1 MSAPSGNV
9 PLFGAMP
16 LSEALPLSGAS
27 PLLEAMPL
35 VMKFGGSSVAD
46 AARLRNV
53 AGLVQARAKPGKGVL
68 VVLSAL
74 GGATDILVA
83 AGKAAAAGNESGA
96 FALLAA
102 LMKRHE
108 GVAEEL
114 FGDRLPDFVSQAF
127 EQARAELLPLLRGT
141 ALLKELPPRSAD
153 LLYGRGELLSSTLL
167 SAYMGVAWADARGF
181 MKTDSRFGEAKP
193 ELDAIRAAAREKL
206 LPLLAAGS
214 VVVTQGYIGSDS
226 SGAATT
232 LGRGG
237 SDYSASLLG
246 AALGASEIQIWTDVE
261 GILSCDPR
269 VVPAAH
275 PIEILGYDEAAEL
288 AAFGA
293 KVLHPATILPAVELG
308 IPVTVRNSMKPEGRF
323 TTISRNSGS
332 GRPVTALASRGPV
345 AVLTVRD
352 PRMLGGA
359 GFLARIFEVFGR
371 LGVSVDLVSTSEVSV
386 SVTLDPGAPIRELEA
401 ELSQF
406 ASVRVDKG
414 KAIVALVGE
423 ELKRTRGVAGM
434 AFGAMRDI
442 NVEMISLGSNEI
454 NLSFVVDGDRAP
466 EALRRLHAAFFEA
479 SAPAVP
485 AAPEAES

>member
-1 MSAPSGNV
+1 MSG
-9 PLFGAMP
+9 
-16 LSEALPLSGAS
+16 
-27 PLLEAMPL
+27 PL

-46 AARLRNV
+46 AERLRNV
-53 AGLVQARAKPGKGVL
+53 ASLVEARADREAARAEGRSPRGGGVL

-74 GGATDILVA
+74 GGATDVLVA

-96 FALLAA
+96 FASLEA

-108 GVAEEL
+108 AVAAEL
-114 FGDRLPDFVSQAF
+114 FEGRVPDFVSQAI
-127 EQARAELLPLLRGT
+127 EQARAELLPLLRGA

-153 LLYGRGELLSSTLL
+153 LLYGRGELLSSALL

-181 MKTDSRFGEAKP
+181 LKTDSRFGEARP
-193 ELDAIRAAAREKL
+193 ESEAIRAAAQEKL
-206 LPLLAAGS
+206 LPLLGAGS
-214 VVVTQGYIGSDS
+214 IVVTQGYIGSDA
-226 SGAATT
+226 SGTATT

-261 GILSCDPR
+261 GVLTADPR
-269 VVPAAH
+269 VVPEAR
-275 PIEILGYDEAAEL
+275 PVEVLGYDEAAEL

-308 IPVTVRNSMKPEGRF
+308 IPVTVRNSLVPEGRY
-323 TTISRNSGS
+323 TTISRAAGS

-386 SVTLDPGAPIRELEA
+386 SVTLDPGAPLKRLEA

-406 ASVRVDKG
+406 ASVRVEEG
-414 KAIVALVGE
+414 RAIVALVGE
-423 ELKRTRGVAGM
+423 ELKRTKGVTGR
-434 AFGAMRDI
+434 AFGALRDI
-442 NVEMISLGSNEI
+442 NIEMISLGSNEI
-454 NLSFVVDGDRAP
+454 NLSLVIEGSRAA
-466 EALRRLHAAFFEA
+466 EALRRLHAAFFGAEGAAREEA
-479 SAPAVP
+479 GS
-485 AAPEAES
+485 